1 MHMYTS
7 YYINRLDLQTI
18 IPYVLELL
26 FAMQQEQI
34 HVYWLDAWKGNK
46 GKWASWGYGGGSK
59 FDYPPRGTVLDA
71 LDCKQ
76 QK

>member
-1 MHMYTS
+1 MFEKK
-7 YYINRLDLQTI
+7 I
-18 IPYVLELL
+18 
-26 FAMQQEQI
+26 
-34 HVYWLDAWKGNK
+34 K
-46 GKWASWGYGGGSK
+46 ASRHHEVTVADRK